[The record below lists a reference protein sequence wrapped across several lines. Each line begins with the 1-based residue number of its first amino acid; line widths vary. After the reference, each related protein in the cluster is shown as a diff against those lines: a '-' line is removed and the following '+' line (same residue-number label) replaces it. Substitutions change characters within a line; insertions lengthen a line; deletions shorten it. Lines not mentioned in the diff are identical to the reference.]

1 MPEEILHACE
11 PAMSIIPNFL
21 ITGILFLLTLAFGFW
36 LSHAG
41 KPYNSLL
48 FTVHKLIAL
57 GGVIYAGW
65 QFFQWT
71 KAANAPRTLTVL
83 LVTAALCVIALFVSG
98 ALMSGGKLDYALM
111 LTIHR
116 VAPGVLAICCALAL
130 YLLVRKP

>member
-1 MPEEILHACE
+1 MELVNRF
-11 PAMSIIPNFL
+11 IIP
-21 ITGILFLLTLAFGFW
+21 GILFLLTLAFGFW

-71 KAANAPRTLTVL
+71 KAANAPPTLTVL
-83 LVTAALCVIALFVSG
+83 LVTTALCVIALFVSG
-98 ALMSGGKLDYALM
+98 GLLSAEKLDYARM
-111 LTIHR
+111 LLIHR
-116 VAPGVLAICCALAL
+116 IGIVVLVACAGGVAYMLS
-130 YLLVRKP
+130 LVKQ